1 MNRLNNEKLSARLR
15 FGKGLVVSFVV
26 ALAISALSI
35 PALGQAVAD
44 WDKRFEFRADVVAAT
59 TLVESD
65 EILAVGKFG
74 MMALINFD
82 GNDSTA
88 RMITGDV
95 NEDLISVAAL
105 NDNGA
110 ALVGGS
116 EGNIYRY
123 ENGEISLIQNL
134 GPDAVLD
141 ISVQRDVI
149 DAWGNYGEIFSVW
162 ASGGRGILAVSTDA
176 GRSFQDAAPKR
187 VVQPSLTLPNRREGM
202 WFSGVGNIYED
213 TIKLRA
219 KVNGRWAE
227 MGKDFILN
235 PEDGIME
242 VFTDLDASPTPTLSF
257 EFHPGPPFQAGDFSL
272 NKIMFQDDLITA
284 VGEFGFII
292 QTEDFGKTW
301 VRQAGVLTA
310 NDMGTPYWISGEA
323 DGDTIVLVGAGG
335 MTARSTDRGK
345 TWESLPDPSD
355 GGVFGVSLDAGPDK
369 PLVMGAVG
377 LLGQLEGDAWDLV
390 DRTQLSLFSW
400 LKTAL
405 KIDGNTLLALGGRGS
420 CVYKTGESWDRCSI
434 AISTDDE
441 I

>member
-1 MNRLNNEKLSARLR
+1 MNRFKNEKFSARLR
-15 FGKGLVVSFVV
+15 LGKGLVASFVAV
-26 ALAISALSI
+26 LAISALSI

-44 WDKRFEFRADVVAAT
+44 WDKRFDFRADVIAAT
-59 TLVESD
+59 TLVDSD

-74 MMALINFD
+74 MMALITFD
-82 GNDSTA
+82 KENSTA
-88 RMITGDV
+88 RMITGEI

-105 NDNGA
+105 NDKGA

-123 ENGEISLIQNL
+123 ENGELSMIQNL

-141 ISVQRDVI
+141 ISVQRDVV
-149 DAWGNYGEIFSVW
+149 DGWGNYGEIFSIW

-176 GRSFQDAAPKR
+176 GRSFKNAAPAR
-187 VVQPSLTLPNRREGM
+187 VTQPTLTLPNGREGM

-227 MGKDFILN
+227 RGKDFVLN

-257 EFHPGPPFQAGDFSL
+257 EFQPGPPFQAGDFSL
-272 NKIMFQDDLITA
+272 NRIMFQGDLITA
-284 VGEFGFII
+284 VGEFGFIL

-301 VRQAGVLTA
+301 VRQAGVLTDR
-310 NDMGTPYWISGEA
+310 DMGTPYWISGEA

-335 MTARSTDRGK
+335 MTAMSTDRGK
-345 TWESLPDPSD
+345 TWDSLASPSD
-355 GGVFGVSLDAGPDK
+355 GGVFGVHLGAGGDK

-377 LLGQLEGDAWDLV
+377 LLGQLNGDSWDLV
-390 DRTQLSLFSW
+390 DRTSLGLFSW
-400 LKTAL
+400 LKTA
-405 KIDGNTLLALGGRGS
+405 ITVDGNTLLALGGRGS
-420 CVYKTGESWDRCSI
+420 CVYKTGDNWNSCSI
-434 AISTDDE
+434 AIVTDDNV
-441 I
+441 